1 MTQLMES
8 TAKGEH
14 YRKKGARLTEDADE
28 AVLLHKPGIPE
39 EYRYQLPHFHLID
52 KAHLIMLAEEKLIP
66 RSDAVTML
74 RAFKEMERKG
84 IEESRISTGGA
95 MHSGEHYLI
104 ENLGEGVGGR
114 LHLGRSSGD
123 MQSTSGRLLVRT
135 GYLEVME
142 EVLKFRKG
150 LIQLAADHVETVMPH
165 YTRFQHGQTTTF
177 GHYLMGFERALER
190 DFERLAQAFRR
201 CNVSSMGC
209 GAGTGSEFALNR
221 QRTAELMGFS
231 SVLTNTKDAY
241 AFMDF
246 GIEAFTTMSI
256 LMTNIDRVATD
267 LLIWYTSEFGFIDFA
282 DRYCGTSSIM
292 AQKKNPHGLMYV
304 TENISKL
311 LGRMT
316 GAIAQYRNVSGL
328 GSLKEVGFSFELTTR
343 SIRAISGIM
352 VTMKV
357 KTDRMRRQS
366 TAAWAQS
373 SDLAGAMVREKGL
386 PWRTAYQIVAILVRQ
401 SIEEG
406 KGEEDV
412 TPQMVERAAIEYTGK
427 PVGLSAQSIKKALD
441 PLECVKARTLLG
453 GPAPEEVRKQIDE
466 SQQILATDQKIF
478 AELEGQIQAGQDKM
492 AAAEKAL
499 LAN

>member
-1 MTQLMES
+1 MTQLMEH

-52 KAHLIMLAEEKLIP
+52 KAHLIMLAEENLIP
-66 RSDAVTML
+66 RQDAVLML
-74 RAFKEMERKG
+74 RALKDMEREG
-84 IEESRISTGGA
+84 IEDVRMRTGGA

-104 ENLGEGVGGR
+104 ETLGESVGGR

-123 MQSTSGRLLVRT
+123 MQSTSGRLLVRS
-135 GYLEVME
+135 GYLEVMA
-142 EVLKFRKG
+142 EVLKFRQG
-150 LIQLAADHVETVMPH
+150 LVKLAEEHVETVMPH

-177 GHYLMGFERALER
+177 GHYLMGFVRALER

-209 GAGTGSEFALNR
+209 GAGTGSEFPLNR
-221 QRTAELMGFS
+221 KRTAELMGFS
-231 SVLTNTKDAY
+231 DVLTNTKDAY

-267 LLIWYTSEFGFIDFA
+267 LLVWYTSEFGFIDFA

-316 GAIAQYRNVSGL
+316 GAIVQYRNVSGL

-343 SIRAISGIM
+343 SVRAITGII
-352 VTMKV
+352 TSMKV
-357 KTDRMRRQS
+357 KTERMHRQS

-373 SDLAGAMVREKGL
+373 SDLAGTMVSEKGL
-386 PWRTAYQIVAILVRQ
+386 PWRTAYQIAAILVRQ

-406 KGEEDV
+406 KSEEDV
-412 TPQMVERAAIEYTGK
+412 TPAMVDRAAVEYTGK
-427 PVGLSAQSIKKALD
+427 PIGLSAQQIKKALD

-453 GPAPEEVRKQIDE
+453 GPAPDQVMNQIEESRE
-466 SQQILATDQKIF
+466 ALAADRKIF
-478 AELEGQIQAGQDKM
+478 DELQGQITAGEQRM
-492 AAAEKAL
+492 AEAERAL
-499 LAN
+499 LP